1 MIVPDFDKD
10 TTLLAVFDGHGG
22 EAHVAFCAY
31 CVSVTTER

>member
-22 EAHVAFCAY
+22 EAHVAFCA
-31 CVSVTTER
+31 CLLHTVCL